1 MQTIND
7 GTHAILPA
15 ATPIE
20 RRPDRARVPVTM
32 LRQSD
37 GKLRRDGSAAADVQP
52 KNPVAERGRVQGALE
67 LKDRRK
73 QRDTEKK
80 SVYLRRKK
88 EKRRWRKDQRKRRQL
103 RGQDKKPHIAAWT
116 VGCFGSDFFDFLHIA
131 DHRCDVR
138 VFHFANDFSEYR
150 TSRVLP

>member
-7 GTHAILPA
+7 GTHDILPA
-15 ATPIE
+15 AAPIE

-37 GKLRRDGSAAADVQP
+37 GKVRRDGSGAADEQP
-52 KNPVAERGRVQGALE
+52 ENPVAERGRVQGALE
-67 LKDRRK
+67 LKHRRK

-80 SVYLRRKK
+80 SVYLRREK

-103 RGQDKKPHIAAWT
+103 RGQDK
-116 VGCFGSDFFDFLHIA
+116 GSRH
-131 DHRCDVR
+131 
-138 VFHFANDFSEYR
+138 
-150 TSRVLP
+150 

>member
-37 GKLRRDGSAAADVQP
+37 GKVRRDGSGAAKVQP
-52 KNPVAERGRVQGALE
+52 KNPVAERGRVQGASELE
-67 LKDRRK
+67 NWRQ
-73 QRDTEKK
+73 QRDTENK
-80 SVYLRRKK
+80 SVYLRSQK
-88 EKRRWRKDQRKRRQL
+88 EKRRWRKDQRKRCQL
-103 RGQDKKPHIAAWT
+103 RGQD
-116 VGCFGSDFFDFLHIA
+116 
-131 DHRCDVR
+131 
-138 VFHFANDFSEYR
+138 
-150 TSRVLP
+150 

>member
-37 GKLRRDGSAAADVQP
+37 GKVRRDGSGAASVQP

-67 LKDRRK
+67 LKDRRP

-80 SVYLRRKK
+80 SVYLRNKK

-103 RGQDKKPHIAAWT
+103 RGQDKGNRHPVGSVSGQALVCTLFWDAAHGT
-116 VGCFGSDFFDFLHIA
+116 MLLG
-131 DHRCDVR
+131 
-138 VFHFANDFSEYR
+138 FACRDLAQSLSFAGF
-150 TSRVLP
+150 